1 MIQTRRIFRTLC
13 TKHQNLFVFLFL
25 AVLVAIS
32 CYGVF
37 SLHFLNDEWIQLGY
51 IYKFGIFGEFTHN
64 ISVLEIL
71 SGKGRLFGGLLNNI
85 FFSTFWYNPIPFVV
99 FGITFHLVNSYLVYL
114 VTMEILRKKR
124 MAIITAAVFSVPAT
138 AHQALSWLAATV
150 QTVGSMTFVL
160 LSVLIAIRGIKTKN
174 IRFAIASW
182 ILAYIALLF
191 KESSFFVFPILLI
204 LPYFIDTKVKKRI
217 RWVSMLGVILLLF
230 VIGYT
235 KFIFFWRIPNS
246 ESLLPQT
253 FFAFLRSGIN
263 FIWYPLVSLGQFF
276 IPSQFM
282 LRLSVVFSHSV
293 YPSFKNLT
301 EGNQIVNFIVTD
313 LVSILASFVVILF
326 QVYIYVKRGYYRK
339 YLLLAAI
346 WYVLT
351 FGPISIFLYN
361 RNNSYIESRYLYYS
375 FFAIAMIVGITIEA
389 LISALYSFFKNRS
402 TALVLT
408 IVVFSVFMVKQ
419 VSLLR
424 REIRQNIIYGN
435 DITLVMTEVKHVF
448 PKIPAKPI
456 FFVDGDRTF
465 FLTNTHF
472 PLQLGPGYMLMM
484 AYAPSPNVST
494 DLLGMNYL
502 CGLTDQGYT
511 EVNEKGY
518 GYFFDK
524 DKLLRLFQTDKSLSS
539 DQIVGMYYYGN
550 DRRLIDI
557 TQTIRE
563 YVDRYR

>member
-1 MIQTRRIFRTLC
+1 MDSIGIYLQIRNIWRIHSQYL
-13 TKHQNLFVFLFL
+13 
-25 AVLVAIS
+25 
-32 CYGVF
+32 
-37 SLHFLNDEWIQLGY
+37 
-51 IYKFGIFGEFTHN
+51 
-64 ISVLEIL
+64 
-71 SGKGRLFGGLLNNI
+71 
-85 FFSTFWYNPIPFVV
+85 IPFVV
-99 FGITFHLVNSYLVYL
+99 FGIAFHLVNSYLVYL
-114 VTMEILRKKR
+114 VTLEISGKNR

-174 IRFAIASW
+174 IRFRVASW
-182 ILAYIALLF
+182 IVAYVALLF
-191 KESSFFVFPILLI
+191 KESSFFVFPILLV
-204 LPYFIDTKVKKRI
+204 LPYFINTKIIKRI
-217 RWVSMLGVILLLF
+217 RWIPMLGGILLLF

-253 FFAFLRSGIN
+253 VIAFLRSGIN

-282 LRLSVVFSHSV
+282 LRLSAAFLHSV
-293 YPSFKNLT
+293 YPSLKNLT
-301 EGNQIVNFIVTD
+301 DGNQIVIFIVTD
-313 LVSILASFVVILF
+313 LISILASFLLILS
-326 QVYIYVKRGYYRK
+326 QIYIYVKRGYFRK
-339 YLLLAAI
+339 YLLFTAI

-351 FGPISIFLYN
+351 FGPISVFLYN

-375 FFAIAMIVGITIEA
+375 FFAIAMIVGIIIEEF
-389 LISALYSFFKNRS
+389 ISQLYSFFKNKS
-402 TALVLT
+402 VVVVLT

-419 VSLLR
+419 VNLLQ
-424 REIRQNIIYGN
+424 REIRQNIIYGK
-435 DITLVMTEVKHVF
+435 DINFVMTEVKKVF

-456 FFVDGDRTF
+456 FYVDGDRTF

-484 AYAPSPNVST
+484 AYTPSPNASK
-494 DLLGMNYL
+494 DLLGVNYL
-502 CGLTDQGYT
+502 CGLTDQGYM
-511 EVNEKGY
+511 EVNGKGY

-524 DKLLRLFQTDKSLSS
+524 DKLLQLFQTDKGLSV

-550 DRRLIDI
+550 DRRLIDT
-557 TQTIRE
+557 TQSIRE
-563 YVDRYR
+563 YVGHYR